1 MVATAG
7 ARPLRRDKTAGR
19 AMNDRPSL
27 YTDVEAC
34 VEETLRKVGRRVA
47 LGTPLGLGK
56 ANHLVNEFFRRACE
70 DPKIDLQIF
79 TALTLSRPRWKNELE
94 RRFLEPLN
102 ERIFAGYPEL
112 EYVQPLKRGSLPKNI
127 RVTEFYFQPGGFL
140 DSPLAQQSYMSSNYT
155 HVVRDLLD
163 ARINVLAQLVGKMEE
178 DGQPRYSLSCNSDV
192 TLDLVPRVRESK
204 REGATIELLAQV
216 NPNLPFMYADA
227 SVPST
232 YFDAIVDDP
241 KYMFPLFGPPNR
253 AVDTVEYLIALQVT
267 ALIKDGGTL
276 QIGIGALEDAVTYL
290 LKLRHQQN
298 NLYREILGDAGT
310 LKRFGNVI
318 ERLGGIGPFEEGL
331 YASSEMLVDGFI
343 DLYRSGILTRR
354 VFDHAGLQCLL
365 NDGQISTQVTPSM
378 LDTLVEGGHI
388 SVRLT
393 EQDFAFLQKFGILRS
408 ELKYEGD
415 SVVLDGTRLSANLE
429 NKNAREEISRY
440 CLGTQLKH
448 GHFAHAC
455 FFLGPRRF
463 YETLRQMDR
472 SEREQICMTGIG
484 YVNHLYGDEELKRL
498 QRKAARFV
506 NTGLIVTLTGAVAS
520 DGFEDGRV
528 LSGVGGQYNFVSM
541 AHELEDGRS
550 ILMIRSTKNDGQTRS
565 NIRWS
570 YGHVTIPRHLRDIVI
585 TEYGIADLRG
595 RTDEE
600 VIIALVEIADSRFQ
614 DDLVNEAK
622 RAGKLRKEYRIPDHA
637 RNNQPARLKQ
647 VLNKYRERGLF
658 TSFPF
663 GTDLTDEE
671 LVLRKALLALK
682 ETLEQKKLFPLRV
695 SAIRKAVAAPN
706 AARPYL
712 ERMKLDQPRNFK
724 ERIYR
729 RALIYGLAIVDAI

>member
-1 MVATAG
+1 M
-7 ARPLRRDKTAGR
+7 
-19 AMNDRPSL
+19 
-27 YTDVEAC
+27 
-34 VEETLRKVGRRVA
+34 
-47 LGTPLGLGK
+47 
-56 ANHLVNEFFRRACE
+56 
-70 DPKIDLQIF
+70 
-79 TALTLSRPRWKNELE
+79 
-94 RRFLEPLN
+94 
-102 ERIFAGYPEL
+102 
-112 EYVQPLKRGSLPKNI
+112 
-127 RVTEFYFQPGGFL
+127 
-140 DSPLAQQSYMSSNYT
+140 
-155 HVVRDLLD
+155 
-163 ARINVLAQLVGKMEE
+163 
-178 DGQPRYSLSCNSDV
+178 
-192 TLDLVPRVRESK
+192 
-204 REGATIELLAQV
+204 
-216 NPNLPFMYADA
+216 
-227 SVPST
+227 
-232 YFDAIVDDP
+232 
-241 KYMFPLFGPPNR
+241 
-253 AVDTVEYLIALQVT
+253 
-267 ALIKDGGTL
+267 
-276 QIGIGALEDAVTYL
+276 TYL

-298 NLYREILGDAGT
+298 DLYREILGDAGT
-310 LKRFGNVI
+310 LRRFGNVI

-343 DLYRSGILTRR
+343 DLYRSGIQKRR
-354 VFDHAGLQCLL
+354 VYDHAGLQRLL
-365 NDGQISTQVTPSM
+365 NDGQISTQVTPST

-388 SVRLT
+388 SGRLT
-393 EQDFAFLQKFGILRS
+393 EQDFAFLQKFGILNS

-415 SVVLDGTRLSANLE
+415 SILLDGTSLSANLE
-429 NKNAREEISRY
+429 DKNAREEICRY

-498 QRKAARFV
+498 QRKHARFV

-550 ILMIRSTKNDGQTRS
+550 ILMIRSTKDDGQTRS
-565 NIRWS
+565 NIRWN

-600 VIIALVEIADSRFQ
+600 VIIALIEIADSRFQ

-637 RNNQPARLKQ
+637 RNNQPARLKEL
-647 VLNKYRERGLF
+647 LNKYRERGLF

-682 ETLEQKKLFPLRV
+682 QTIERKKLFPLRV
-695 SAIRKAVAAPN
+695 SAIRKAVATPN

-712 ERMKLDQPRNFK
+712 ERMRLDQPHNFK
-724 ERIYR
+724 ERLYR